1 MEGALPGIKSVFVP
15 RLSFFRGRAFKYSS
29 GVFASSCLLVTRRV
43 FQRRLSQRHS
53 SPITAI
59 IARFPPPILASSLLN
74 ALSSRFQRRRLD
86 ITHDVIILE
95 HINSKYFVSIY
106 IIATSFSEISNV
118 DSFFT
123 KLRILL
129 YIYMEYLNGTIIIFR
144 WVIMYTDYIRIKFLI

>member
-1 MEGALPGIKSVFVP
+1 MTKSALTTKNRFLFFASAWRRGRSASGDQKRFRPAPFFFWGGG
-15 RLSFFRGRAFKYSS
+15 RLSIHRAFSRLRAFS
-29 GVFASSCLLVTRRV
+29 PRRRV

-106 IIATSFSEISNV
+106 IIATSFSEIFNV

-123 KLRILL
+123 KLQTLL
-129 YIYMEYLNGTIIIFR
+129 YIWNI
-144 WVIMYTDYIRIKFLI
+144 